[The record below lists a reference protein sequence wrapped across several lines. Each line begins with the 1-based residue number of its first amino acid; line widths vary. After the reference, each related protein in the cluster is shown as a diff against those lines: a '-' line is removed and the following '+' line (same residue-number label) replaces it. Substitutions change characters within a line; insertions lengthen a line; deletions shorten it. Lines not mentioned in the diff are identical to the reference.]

1 MSLTSYRAA
10 PPRVG
15 LRVRVGPG
23 RACVWVRF
31 VGRALLWGNAWL
43 LSLGP
48 PGRFAPCPLAP
59 WGAVRCFG
67 LCTCAHRGPAAIR
80 LGIPISCPCGIS
92 EERERLIGS
101 GGDLL
106 SHVLR
111 RSTIGAAGLNGRVR
125 DGTGCFP
132 RAVTTRPWKH
142 PRGGFLGP
150 AGSKDGACWLRR

>member
-1 MSLTSYRAA
+1 MCVGALCGARLALGECLAA
-10 PPRVG
+10 SP
-15 LRVRVGPG
+15 
-23 RACVWVRF
+23 W
-31 VGRALLWGNAWL
+31 
-43 LSLGP
+43 S

-59 WGAVRCFG
+59 WGAVRSFG
-67 LCTCAHRGPAAIR
+67 LCTCAHRGPAVIR

-132 RAVTTRPWKH
+132 RAVTTRPWKL
-142 PRGGFLGP
+142 PRGELSGSGRISEDEACCFLP
-150 AGSKDGACWLRR
+150 